1 MHNTTLLTTKKI
13 HSSNYSDTLLLI
25 FVVPIQNTKLVK
37 VVYIVFRDNGK
48 VSKTLPLKLPPY
60 TKKKLIQDIVLVREP
75 DGSNGFLRAYLK
87 MPRRSKAHPPPQHR
101 VLIDCSFFPCTNY
114 TPIFFHQ
121 PAAKQI
127 NDDLQLASR
136 PMEP

>member
-101 VLIDCSFFPCTNY
+101 VLIDCSFFSLHELHANFFPPAGSKTN
-114 TPIFFHQ
+114 
-121 PAAKQI
+121 
-127 NDDLQLASR
+127 
-136 PMEP
+136 